1 MQYCVVSV
9 RFFSEI
15 NFEGLQVFVEKY
27 STILIMGRFITEM
40 YIKMR
45 YELLMLNIFVEMIIP
60 QNFILQDST
69 QR

>member
-40 YIKMR
+40 YIKIR
-45 YELLMLNIFVEMIIP
+45 Y
-60 QNFILQDST
+60 
-69 QR
+69 

>member
-40 YIKMR
+40 YIKIR

-60 QNFILQDST
+60 QNVILQDST